1 MFFFQSLIKGNLI
14 KERFLFFFNNCFLW
28 TNVTLES
35 SKEKSQRRHMF
46 NQIHHIFSR
55 VHFSRINVDIHVSY
69 FGIVVCLV
77 KKNRKYGIISTIYNQ
92 IAIEVRL
99 LAI

>member
-55 VHFSRINVDIHVSY
+55 VHFSRINVDISY

-77 KKNRKYGIISTIYNQ
+77 KKKK
-92 IAIEVRL
+92 
-99 LAI
+99 